1 MVPLFAQF
9 PLPSVPGQLFEP
21 SNWAGEFADGDAGTT
36 VKAATGMLDGGMMI
50 EVGVRWMTT
59 DWPDG
64 NDDVLHV
71 TTR

>member
-1 MVPLFAQF
+1 MLAEAPLLAEFVDVAVA
-9 PLPSVPGQLFEP
+9 PSMSTPCPVMPAHI
-21 SNWAGEFADGDAGTT
+21 S
-36 VKAATGMLDGGMMI
+36 
-50 EVGVRWMTT
+50 VRWMTT